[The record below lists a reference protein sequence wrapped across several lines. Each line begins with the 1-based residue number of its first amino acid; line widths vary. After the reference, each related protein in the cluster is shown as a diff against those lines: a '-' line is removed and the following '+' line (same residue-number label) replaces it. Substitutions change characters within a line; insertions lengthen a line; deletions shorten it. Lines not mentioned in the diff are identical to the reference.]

1 MKFFCTLFFILN
13 TCGLFSQNIGSNGVK
28 SDSRI
33 NDLFELIKNRVSK
46 NSNSNIEIK
55 GSKYFDE
62 KFKPA
67 DINYFGKDLN
77 QNIFLRYNAYSDEI
91 EFTNNPKTQSSDKIL
106 MKNINISC
114 QIEGEKY
121 IYTDYIDENDFRKK
135 GYLIELFSGN
145 KYELYEKRLKIFME
159 GSNAKTSLERSFP
172 PRFVEKYKYFIS
184 KNNNTKMEVKLN
196 KKSIIDFLGVEEELI
211 KKIIKERKLKFKQ
224 SSDLKDILIEVDN
237 IQK

>member
-1 MKFFCTLFFILN
+1 MKFLFYSVFFLN

-46 NSNSNIEIK
+46 NSNSNRKIK
-55 GSKYFDE
+55 GSEYFDE
-62 KFKPA
+62 TFKPA
-67 DINYFGKDLN
+67 NVNYFGKDLN

-114 QIEGEKY
+114 KIEGEKY

-135 GYLIELFSGN
+135 GYLIELFSGK
-145 KYELYEKRLKIFME
+145 KYVLYEKKLKIFME

-172 PRFVEKYKYFIS
+172 PRFVEKHKYFIS
-184 KNNNTKMEVKLN
+184 KKNNTKMEIKLN
-196 KKSIIDFLGVEEELI
+196 KKSIIDFLGVDEELI

-224 SSDLKDILIEVDN
+224 SSDLKVILIEVDN
-237 IQK
+237 I

>member
-1 MKFFCTLFFILN
+1 MCALYP
-13 TCGLFSQNIGSNGVK
+13 QNIGSNGVK

-46 NSNSNIEIK
+46 NSYSNSKIK
-55 GSKYFDE
+55 GSEYFDE

-67 DINYFGKDLN
+67 NVKYFGKDLN
-77 QNIFLRYNAYSDEI
+77 QNIFLRYNAYIDEI

-135 GYLIELFSGN
+135 GYLIELFLGK
-145 KYELYEKRLKIFME
+145 KYVLYEKKLKIFME

-172 PRFVEKYKYFIS
+172 PRFVEKHKYFIS
-184 KNNNTKMEVKLN
+184 KNNTTKIEVKLN

-237 IQK
+237 IQKW

>member
-1 MKFFCTLFFILN
+1 MKFLFYSVFFLN

-33 NDLFELIKNRVSK
+33 NDLFELIKNKVSK
-46 NSNSNIEIK
+46 NSYSNKEIK
-55 GSKYFDE
+55 GSEYFNE

-67 DINYFGKDLN
+67 DVKYFNKDLN
-77 QNIFLRYNAYSDEI
+77 QNIFLRYNAYSDEL

-135 GYLIELFSGN
+135 GYLIELFSGK
-145 KYELYEKRLKIFME
+145 KYVLYEKKLKIFME

-172 PRFVEKYKYFIS
+172 PRFVEKHKYFIS
-184 KNNNTKMEVKLN
+184 KNNTTKMEVKLN
-196 KKSIIDFLGVEEELI
+196 KKSIIDFLDVEEKLI

-224 SSDLKDILIEVDN
+224 SSDLKVILIEVDN
-237 IQK
+237 I

>member
-1 MKFFCTLFFILN
+1 MKFLFYSVFFLN

-46 NSNSNIEIK
+46 NSNSNRKIK
-55 GSKYFDE
+55 GSEYFDE

-67 DINYFGKDLN
+67 NVNYFGKDLN

-114 QIEGEKY
+114 KIEGEKY

-145 KYELYEKRLKIFME
+145 NYELYGKRLKIFME

-172 PRFVEKYKYFIS
+172 SRFVEKHKYFIS
-184 KNNNTKMEVKLN
+184 KKNNTKMEVKLN
-196 KKSIIDFLGVEEELI
+196 KKSIIDFLGVDEELI

-224 SSDLKDILIEVDN
+224 SSDLKVILIEVDN
-237 IQK
+237 I

>member
-1 MKFFCTLFFILN
+1 MKFLFYSVFFLN

-46 NSNSNIEIK
+46 NSNSNRKIK
-55 GSKYFDE
+55 GSEYFDE

-67 DINYFGKDLN
+67 DVNYFGKDLN

-91 EFTNNPKTQSSDKIL
+91 EFTNNPKTLSSDKIL
-106 MKNINISC
+106 MKNTNISC
-114 QIEGEKY
+114 QIDGEKY
-121 IYTDYIDENDFRKK
+121 IYTDYIDENNFKKK
-135 GYLIELFSGN
+135 GYLIELFSGK
-145 KYELYEKRLKIFME
+145 KYGLYEKRLKIFME

-184 KNNNTKMEVKLN
+184 KNNNI
-196 KKSIIDFLGVEEELI
+196 KKELRLKKKNIIDFLGVDEELI

-224 SSDLKDILIEVDN
+224 SSDLKVILIEVDN
-237 IQK
+237 I

>member
-1 MKFFCTLFFILN
+1 MCVIYP
-13 TCGLFSQNIGSNGVK
+13 QNIGSNGVK

-46 NSNSNIEIK
+46 NSYSNSKIK
-55 GSKYFDE
+55 GSEYFDE

-67 DINYFGKDLN
+67 NVKYFGKDLN
-77 QNIFLRYNAYSDEI
+77 QNIFLRYNAYTDEI

-135 GYLIELFSGN
+135 GYLIELFLGK
-145 KYELYEKRLKIFME
+145 KYVLYEKKLKIFME

-172 PRFVEKYKYFIS
+172 PRFVEKHKYFIS
-184 KNNNTKMEVKLN
+184 KNNTTKIEVKLN
-196 KKSIIDFLGVEEELI
+196 KKSLIDFLGVEEELI

>member
-1 MKFFCTLFFILN
+1 MKFLLYSVFFLN

-46 NSNSNIEIK
+46 NSNSNRKIK
-55 GSKYFDE
+55 GSEYFDE

-67 DINYFGKDLN
+67 NVNYFGKDLN

-114 QIEGEKY
+114 QIEEEKY
-121 IYTDYIDENDFRKK
+121 IYTDYIIENDSRKK
-135 GYLIELFSGN
+135 GYLIELFSGK
-145 KYELYEKRLKIFME
+145 KYVLYEKKLKIFME

-172 PRFVEKYKYFIS
+172 PRFVEKHKYFIS
-184 KNNNTKMEVKLN
+184 KNNTTKMEVKLN
-196 KKSIIDFLGVEEELI
+196 KKSIIDFLDVEEKLI
-211 KKIIKERKLKFKQ
+211 KKIIKEGKLKFKQ
-224 SSDLKDILIEVDN
+224 SSDLKFILMEVDN
-237 IQK
+237 IQ

>member
-1 MKFFCTLFFILN
+1 MKFLLYSVFFLN
-13 TCGLFSQNIGSNGVK
+13 TCGLFSQNIGSNGIK

-91 EFTNNPKTQSSDKIL
+91 EFTSNPKTQSSDRIL

-114 QIEGEKY
+114 QIQGEKY
-121 IYTDYIDENDFRKK
+121 IYTDYIDENDYRKK

-145 KYELYEKRLKIFME
+145 KYELYGKRLKIFME

-196 KKSIIDFLGVEEELI
+196 KKSIIDFLGVDEELI

-224 SSDLKDILIEVDN
+224 SSDLKVILIEVDN
-237 IQK
+237 I

>member
-1 MKFFCTLFFILN
+1 MKFLLYSVFFLN
-13 TCGLFSQNIGSNGVK
+13 TCGLFSQNIGSNGIK

-91 EFTNNPKTQSSDKIL
+91 EFTSNPKTQSSDRIL

-114 QIEGEKY
+114 QIQGEKY
-121 IYTDYIDENDFRKK
+121 IYTDYIENDYRKK

-145 KYELYEKRLKIFME
+145 KYELYGKRLKIFME

-196 KKSIIDFLGVEEELI
+196 KKSIIDFLGVDEELI

-224 SSDLKDILIEVDN
+224 SSDLKVILIEVDN
-237 IQK
+237 I

>member
-1 MKFFCTLFFILN
+1 VKYFFYSFFILN
-13 TCGLFSQNIGSNGVK
+13 TYLLFPQNIGLNGVK

-46 NSNSNIEIK
+46 NSYSDSKIK
-55 GSKYFDE
+55 GSEYFDE

-67 DINYFGKDLN
+67 YVKYFGKDLI

-106 MKNINISC
+106 MKNFNISC

-121 IYTDYIDENDFRKK
+121 IYTDYIDENDYRKK
-135 GYLIELFSGN
+135 GYLIELFSGK
-145 KYELYEKRLKIFME
+145 KYVLYEKKLKIFME

-172 PRFVEKYKYFIS
+172 PRFVEKHKYFIS
-184 KNNNTKMEVKLN
+184 KNNTTKMEVKLN

-211 KKIIKERKLKFKQ
+211 RKIIQQRKLKFKQ
-224 SSDLKDILIEVDN
+224 SSDLKVILIEVDN
-237 IQK
+237 IQ

>member
-1 MKFFCTLFFILN
+1 MKYFFYSFFILN
-13 TCGLFSQNIGSNGVK
+13 TYVLFAQNIGSNGVK

-46 NSNSNIEIK
+46 NSYSNKEIK
-55 GSKYFDE
+55 GSEYFNE

-67 DINYFGKDLN
+67 DVKYFNKDLN
-77 QNIFLRYNAYSDEI
+77 QNIFLRYNAYSDEL

-121 IYTDYIDENDFRKK
+121 IYTDYIIENDSRKK
-135 GYLIELFSGN
+135 GYLIELYSGK
-145 KYELYEKRLKIFME
+145 KYVLYEKKLKIFME

-172 PRFVEKYKYFIS
+172 PRFIEKHKYFIS
-184 KNNNTKMEVKLN
+184 KNNTTKMEVKLN

-224 SSDLKDILIEVDN
+224 SSDLKVILIEVDN
-237 IQK
+237 IQ

>member
-1 MKFFCTLFFILN
+1 MKYFFYSFFILN
-13 TCGLFSQNIGSNGVK
+13 TYVLFPQNIGLNGVK

-46 NSNSNIEIK
+46 NSYSDSKIK
-55 GSKYFDE
+55 GSEYFDE

-67 DINYFGKDLN
+67 YVKYFGKDLI

-91 EFTNNPKTQSSDKIL
+91 EFTNNPKTQSSNKIL

-114 QIEGEKY
+114 QIEEEKY
-121 IYTDYIDENDFRKK
+121 IYTDYIDENDYRKK
-135 GYLIELFSGN
+135 GYLIELFSGK
-145 KYELYEKRLKIFME
+145 KYILYGKKLKIFME

-184 KNNNTKMEVKLN
+184 KNNTPKKEVKLN
-196 KKSIIDFLGVEEELI
+196 KKSIIDFLGVEEDLI

-224 SSDLKDILIEVDN
+224 PSDLKVILIEVDN
-237 IQK
+237 VQ